1 MYPNLRIIILGVL
14 TLFLVLT
21 FVVEFRGE
29 YGLKVYF
36 FDVGQGDSIFIETEE
51 KKQIL
56 IDGGPDNKVV
66 QKLSEAM
73 PFWDRTIDLVILT
86 HPDKDHILGLI
97 EVLKRYRVKGII
109 ETGIECGKAECVVWK
124 ELKEKEKAPVIFV
137 KLGDSLILNE
147 NTKILI
153 LNPFADMAGEKISKA
168 NNSSIVAKLIYDGYS
183 ILLTGDIE
191 KHIEEKLVLA
201 GVDIDSDYLKIPHHG
216 SKTST
221 TEEFLEKISP
231 LSAFISLG
239 KNNSYGHPH
248 DEVTGRLEKRNI
260 KYYRTDELGTILLS
274 CKFNEPCS
282 VKFQIPNSKIQ
293 ITNDK

>member
-1 MYPNLRIIILGVL
+1 MPPKKQIIVFVL
-14 TLFLVLT
+14 LVLFLVLA
-21 FVVEFRGE
+21 FFADSKNEA
-29 YGLKVYF
+29 GLKVYF

-86 HPDKDHILGLI
+86 HSDKDHILGLI

-109 ETGIECGKAECVVWK
+109 ETGIECGKAECLAWK

-137 KLGDSLILNE
+137 KLGDSLVLDE

-153 LNPFADMAGEKISKA
+153 LNPFVDMAGEKISKA
-168 NNSSIVAKLIYDGYS
+168 NNSSIVAKLIYGGYS

-191 KHIEEKLVLA
+191 KQIEEKLVLA

-221 TEEFLEKISP
+221 TEEFLKKTSP
-231 LSAFISLG
+231 LLAFISLG

-248 DEVTGRLEKRNI
+248 KIVIDRLEKRNI
-260 KYYRTDELGTILLS
+260 KYYRTDELGTILLI
-274 CKFNEPCS
+274 CRLNEQCHIENQ
-282 VKFQIPNSKIQ
+282 K
-293 ITNDK
+293 